1 MSPCLSHD
9 ALDMS
14 LLKPLNPP
22 IIDWQGRSVWLIGA
36 SSGIGLATAKALHAA
51 GARVVVSA
59 RKAELLQQFVDAHPG
74 TQAVVLDVSDASAM
88 AEAAKYVQAQQG
100 LDVVMY
106 CAGYYQA
113 MRATEYSLAE
123 MLRHL
128 DVNYTGALRVLDAV
142 LPTLVAQG
150 SGHLSFISSVA
161 GFRGLP
167 RSLAYGP
174 TKAALINLAEALYYD
189 VTTHGVG
196 VSLINPGFVETPLV
210 ADNDFPMPALITPE
224 TAASE
229 ILKGWRK
236 GEFHIH
242 FPKRFT
248 RVLLLLRLLPYRWY
262 FALVRRGTGM

>member
-1 MSPCLSHD
+1 MP
-9 ALDMS
+9 
-14 LLKPLNPP
+14 LLKPLNTP
-22 IIDWQGRSVWLIGA
+22 ITDWQGRSVWLIGA

-59 RKAELLQQFVDAHPG
+59 RNAELLQQFVDTHPG
-74 TQAVVLDVSDASAM
+74 AQAVVLDVADT
-88 AEAAKYVQAQQG
+88 AAIATAARYVKTQQG

-113 MRATEYSLAE
+113 MRAAEFSLTE

-128 DVNYTGALRVLDAV
+128 DINYTGALRVLDAV
-142 LPTLVAQG
+142 LPELLPQQR
-150 SGHLSFISSVA
+150 GHISFISSVA

-167 RSLAYGP
+167 KSMAYGP

-189 VTTHGVG
+189 VSPHGIG

-210 ADNDFPMPALITPE
+210 ANNDFPMPALITPE
-224 TAASE
+224 KAAAE
-229 ILKGWRK
+229 ILSGWRK
-236 GEFHIH
+236 GQFHIH

-248 RVLLLLRLLPYRWY
+248 RMLLMMRLLPYRWY

>member
-1 MSPCLSHD
+1 MPF
-9 ALDMS
+9 
-14 LLKPLNPP
+14 LKPLNIP
-22 IIDWQGRSVWLIGA
+22 ITDWQGRSVWLIGA

-59 RKAELLQQFVDAHPG
+59 RNAELLQQFVDAHPG
-74 TQAVVLDVSDASAM
+74 AQAVVLDVADT
-88 AEAAKYVQAQQG
+88 AAIATAARYVQTQQG

-113 MRATEYSLAE
+113 MRAAEFSLTE
-123 MLRHL
+123 MMRHL
-128 DVNYTGALRVLDAV
+128 DINYTGALRVLDAV
-142 LPTLVAQG
+142 LPELLPQQR
-150 SGHLSFISSVA
+150 GHISFISSVA

-167 RSLAYGP
+167 QSMAYGP

-189 VTTHGVG
+189 VSPHGIG

-210 ADNDFPMPALITPE
+210 ANNDFPMPALITPE
-224 TAASE
+224 KAAAE
-229 ILKGWRK
+229 ILSGWRK
-236 GEFHIH
+236 GQFHIH

-248 RVLLLLRLLPYRWY
+248 RMLLLMRLLPYRWY

>member
-1 MSPCLSHD
+1 MP
-9 ALDMS
+9 
-14 LLKPLNPP
+14 LLKPLNTP
-22 IIDWQGRSVWLIGA
+22 ITDWQGRSVWLIGA

-59 RKAELLQQFVDAHPG
+59 RNAELLQQFVDAHPG
-74 TQAVVLDVSDASAM
+74 AQAVVLDVADTDAIAT
-88 AEAAKYVQAQQG
+88 AARYVKTQQG

-113 MRATEYSLAE
+113 MRAAEFSLTE

-128 DVNYTGALRVLDAV
+128 DINYTGALRVLDAV
-142 LPTLVAQG
+142 LPELLPQQR
-150 SGHLSFISSVA
+150 GHISFISSVA

-167 RSLAYGP
+167 QSMAYGP

-189 VTTHGVG
+189 VSPHGIG

-210 ADNDFPMPALITPE
+210 ANNDFPMPALITPE
-224 TAASE
+224 KAAAE
-229 ILKGWRK
+229 ILSGWRK
-236 GEFHIH
+236 GQFHIH

-248 RVLLLLRLLPYRWY
+248 RMLLLMRLLPYRWY

>member
-1 MSPCLSHD
+1 MP
-9 ALDMS
+9 

-22 IIDWQGRSVWLIGA
+22 ITNWQGRSVWLIGA

-59 RKAELLQQFVDAHPG
+59 RKAELLQAFVDVHPG
-74 TQAVVLDVSDASAM
+74 AQAVVLDVADT
-88 AEAAKYVQAQQG
+88 AAIATAARYVQTQQG

-113 MRATEYSLAE
+113 MRAAELSLPE
-123 MLRHL
+123 MLRHM
-128 DVNYTGALRVLDAV
+128 DINYTGALRVLDAV
-142 LPTLVAQG
+142 LPELLPQQH
-150 SGHLSFISSVA
+150 GHISFISSVA

-167 RSLAYGP
+167 QSLAYGP
-174 TKAALINLAEALYYD
+174 TKAALINLTEALYYD
-189 VTTHGVG
+189 VSPHGIG

-210 ADNDFPMPALITPE
+210 ANNDFPMPALITPE
-224 TAASE
+224 KAASE

-248 RVLLLLRLLPYRWY
+248 RMLLLLRLLPYRWY

>member
-1 MSPCLSHD
+1 M
-9 ALDMS
+9 
-14 LLKPLNPP
+14 KPLNPP
-22 IIDWQGRSVWLIGA
+22 ITDWQGRSVWLIGA
-36 SSGIGLATAKALHAA
+36 SSGIGLATAKALHDA

-59 RKAELLQQFVDAHPG
+59 RKAELLQAFVDAHPG
-74 TQAVVLDVSDASAM
+74 SQAVVLDVGDAA
-88 AEAAKYVQAQQG
+88 AIAQAAKYVQAQQG

-113 MRATEYSLAE
+113 MRATDYSLTE
-123 MLRHL
+123 MSRHL
-128 DVNYTGALRVLDAV
+128 DVNYTGALRVLDVV
-142 LPTLVAQG
+142 LPALVAQG
-150 SGHLSFISSVA
+150 TGHVSFISSVA

-167 RSLAYGP
+167 QSLAYGP

-189 VTTHGVG
+189 LSPQGVG

-210 ADNDFPMPALITPE
+210 AGNDFPMPSLITPE
-224 TAASE
+224 KAATE

-248 RVLLLLRLLPYRWY
+248 RMLLLLRLLPYRWY

>member
-1 MSPCLSHD
+1 M
-9 ALDMS
+9 
-14 LLKPLNPP
+14 KPLNPP
-22 IIDWQGRSVWLIGA
+22 ITDWQGRSVWLIGA
-36 SSGIGLATAKALHAA
+36 SSGIGLATAKALHDA

-59 RKAELLQQFVDAHPG
+59 RKAELLQAFVDAHPG
-74 TQAVVLDVSDASAM
+74 SQAVVLDVSDAA
-88 AEAAKYVQAQQG
+88 AIAQAAKYVHAQQG

-113 MRATEYSLAE
+113 MRATNYDLPD

-128 DVNYTGALRVLDAV
+128 DINYTGALRVLDAV

-150 SGHLSFISSVA
+150 KGHLSFISSVA

-167 RSLAYGP
+167 QSLAYGP
-174 TKAALINLAEALYYD
+174 TKAALINLAETLYYD
-189 VTTHGVG
+189 LSPHGVG

-210 ADNDFPMPALITPE
+210 AANDFAMPALITPE
-224 TAASE
+224 KAASE

-236 GEFHIH
+236 GQFHIH

-248 RVLLLLRLLPYRWY
+248 RMLLLLRLLPYRWY
-262 FALVRRGTGM
+262 FALVRRSTGM

>member
-1 MSPCLSHD
+1 MPW
-9 ALDMS
+9 
-14 LLKPLNPP
+14 LKPLNTP
-22 IIDWQGRSVWLIGA
+22 ITDWQGRSVWLIGA

-59 RKAELLQQFVDAHPG
+59 RNAELLQQFVDAHPG
-74 TQAVVLDVSDASAM
+74 AQAVVLDVADT
-88 AEAAKYVQAQQG
+88 AAIATAARYVQTQQG

-113 MRATEYSLAE
+113 MRAAEFSLTE

-128 DVNYTGALRVLDAV
+128 DINYTGALRVLDAV
-142 LPTLVAQG
+142 LPELLPQQR
-150 SGHLSFISSVA
+150 GHISFISSVA

-167 RSLAYGP
+167 QSMAYGP

-189 VTTHGVG
+189 VSPHGIG

-210 ADNDFPMPALITPE
+210 ANNDFAMPALITPE
-224 TAASE
+224 KAAAE
-229 ILKGWRK
+229 ILSGWRK
-236 GEFHIH
+236 GQFHIH

-248 RVLLLLRLLPYRWY
+248 RLLLLLRLLPYRWY

>member
-1 MSPCLSHD
+1 MP
-9 ALDMS
+9 
-14 LLKPLNPP
+14 LLKPLNTP
-22 IIDWQGRSVWLIGA
+22 ITDWQGRSVWLIGA
-36 SSGIGLATAKALHAA
+36 SSGIGLATAKVLHAA

-59 RKAELLQQFVDAHPG
+59 RNAELLQQFVDAHPG
-74 TQAVVLDVSDASAM
+74 AQAVVLDVADT
-88 AEAAKYVQAQQG
+88 AAIATAARYVQTQQG

-113 MRATEYSLAE
+113 MRAAEFSLTE

-128 DVNYTGALRVLDAV
+128 DINYTGALRVLDAV
-142 LPTLVAQG
+142 LPELLPQQR
-150 SGHLSFISSVA
+150 GHISFISSVA

-167 RSLAYGP
+167 QSMAYGP

-189 VTTHGVG
+189 VSPHGIG

-210 ADNDFPMPALITPE
+210 ANNDFPMPALITPE
-224 TAASE
+224 KAAAE
-229 ILKGWRK
+229 ILSGWRK
-236 GEFHIH
+236 GQFHIH

-248 RVLLLLRLLPYRWY
+248 RMLLLMRLLPYRWY

>member
-1 MSPCLSHD
+1 MP
-9 ALDMS
+9 
-14 LLKPLNPP
+14 LLKPLNTP
-22 IIDWQGRSVWLIGA
+22 ITDWQGRSVWLIGA

-59 RKAELLQQFVDAHPG
+59 RNAELLQQFVDAHPG
-74 TQAVVLDVSDASAM
+74 AQAVVLDVADT
-88 AEAAKYVQAQQG
+88 AAIATATRYVQTQQG

-113 MRATEYSLAE
+113 MRAAEFSLPE

-128 DVNYTGALRVLDAV
+128 DINYTGALRVLDAV
-142 LPTLVAQG
+142 LPELLPQQR
-150 SGHLSFISSVA
+150 GHISFISSVA

-167 RSLAYGP
+167 QSMAYGP

-189 VTTHGVG
+189 VSPHGIG

-210 ADNDFPMPALITPE
+210 ANNDFAMPALITPE
-224 TAASE
+224 KAAAE
-229 ILKGWRK
+229 ILSGWRK
-236 GEFHIH
+236 GQFHIH

-248 RVLLLLRLLPYRWY
+248 RMLLMMRLLPYRWY

>member
-1 MSPCLSHD
+1 MP
-9 ALDMS
+9 
-14 LLKPLNPP
+14 LLKPLNTP
-22 IIDWQGRSVWLIGA
+22 ITDWQGRSVWLIGA

-59 RKAELLQQFVDAHPG
+59 RNAELLQQFVDTHPG
-74 TQAVVLDVSDASAM
+74 AQAVVLDVADT
-88 AEAAKYVQAQQG
+88 AAIATAARYVKTQQG

-113 MRATEYSLAE
+113 MRAAEFSLTE

-128 DVNYTGALRVLDAV
+128 DINYTGALRVLDAV
-142 LPTLVAQG
+142 LPELLPQQR
-150 SGHLSFISSVA
+150 GHISFISSVA

-167 RSLAYGP
+167 KSMAYGP

-189 VTTHGVG
+189 VSPHGIG

-210 ADNDFPMPALITPE
+210 ANNDFPMPALITPE
-224 TAASE
+224 KAAAE
-229 ILKGWRK
+229 ILSGWRK
-236 GEFHIH
+236 GQFHIH

-248 RVLLLLRLLPYRWY
+248 RMLLLMRLLPYRWY

>member
-1 MSPCLSHD
+1 
-9 ALDMS
+9 MS
-14 LLKPLNPP
+14 LFFKPLNPP
-22 IIDWQGRSVWLIGA
+22 VTDWQGRSVWLIGA

-59 RKAELLQQFVDAHPG
+59 RKAELLQEFVNAHPSA
-74 TQAVVLDVSDASAM
+74 QAVVLDVSDAA
-88 AEAAKYVQAQQG
+88 AIQVAAKYVQAQQG

-106 CAGYYQA
+106 CAGYYLSQ
-113 MRATEYSLAE
+113 RATSYSLLE
-123 MLRHL
+123 MLRHM
-128 DVNYTGALRVLDAV
+128 DINYTGALRVLDAV
-142 LPTLVAQG
+142 LPELLPQQR
-150 SGHLSFISSVA
+150 GHISFISSVA

-167 RSLAYGP
+167 QSLAYGP
-174 TKAALINLAEALYYD
+174 TKAALINLAEALHYD
-189 VTTHGVG
+189 VSPHGIG

-210 ADNDFPMPALITPE
+210 TNNDFPMPALITPE
-224 TAASE
+224 KAASE

-248 RVLLLLRLLPYRWY
+248 RMLLLLRLLPYRWY

>member
-1 MSPCLSHD
+1 MP
-9 ALDMS
+9 
-14 LLKPLNPP
+14 LLKPLNTP
-22 IIDWQGRSVWLIGA
+22 ITDWQGRSVWLIGA

-59 RKAELLQQFVDAHPG
+59 RNAELLQQFVDAHPG
-74 TQAVVLDVSDASAM
+74 AQAVVLDVADT
-88 AEAAKYVQAQQG
+88 AAIATAARYVKTQQG

-113 MRATEYSLAE
+113 MRAADYSLSE

-128 DVNYTGALRVLDAV
+128 DINYTGALRVLDAV
-142 LPTLVAQG
+142 LPELLPQQR
-150 SGHLSFISSVA
+150 GHISFISSVA

-167 RSLAYGP
+167 QSMAYGP

-189 VTTHGVG
+189 VSPHGIG

-210 ADNDFPMPALITPE
+210 ANNDFPMPALITPE
-224 TAASE
+224 KAAAE
-229 ILKGWRK
+229 ILSGWRK
-236 GEFHIH
+236 GQFHIH

-248 RVLLLLRLLPYRWY
+248 RMLLLMRLLPYRWY

>member
-1 MSPCLSHD
+1 MP
-9 ALDMS
+9 
-14 LLKPLNPP
+14 LLKPLNTP
-22 IIDWQGRSVWLIGA
+22 ITDWQGRSVWLIGA

-59 RKAELLQQFVDAHPG
+59 RNAELLQQFVDAHPG
-74 TQAVVLDVSDASAM
+74 AQAVVLDVADT
-88 AEAAKYVQAQQG
+88 AAIATAARYVQTQQG

-113 MRATEYSLAE
+113 MRAPTYSLPA

-128 DVNYTGALRVLDAV
+128 DINYTGALRVLDAV
-142 LPTLVAQG
+142 LPELLPQQR
-150 SGHLSFISSVA
+150 GHISFISSVA

-167 RSLAYGP
+167 QSLAYGP

-189 VTTHGVG
+189 VAPHGIG
-196 VSLINPGFVETPLV
+196 VSLIDPGFVETPLV
-210 ADNDFPMPALITPE
+210 ANNDFPMPALITPE
-224 TAASE
+224 KAAAE
-229 ILKGWRK
+229 ILSGWRK
-236 GEFHIH
+236 GQFHIH

-248 RVLLLLRLLPYRWY
+248 RLLLLLRLLPYRWY

>member
-1 MSPCLSHD
+1 MPW
-9 ALDMS
+9 
-14 LLKPLNPP
+14 LKPLNTP
-22 IIDWQGRSVWLIGA
+22 ITDWQGRSVWLIGA

-59 RKAELLQQFVDAHPG
+59 RNAELLQQFVDAHPG
-74 TQAVVLDVSDASAM
+74 AQAVVLDVADT
-88 AEAAKYVQAQQG
+88 AAIATAARYVQTQQG

-113 MRATEYSLAE
+113 MRAAEFSLTE

-128 DVNYTGALRVLDAV
+128 DINYTGALRVLDAV
-142 LPTLVAQG
+142 LPELLPQQR
-150 SGHLSFISSVA
+150 GHISFISSVA

-167 RSLAYGP
+167 QSMAYGP

-189 VTTHGVG
+189 VSPHGIG

-210 ADNDFPMPALITPE
+210 ANNDFAMPALITPE
-224 TAASE
+224 KAAAE
-229 ILKGWRK
+229 ILCGWRK
-236 GEFHIH
+236 GQFHIH

-248 RVLLLLRLLPYRWY
+248 RMLLLMRLLPYRWY

>member
-1 MSPCLSHD
+1 MPW
-9 ALDMS
+9 
-14 LLKPLNPP
+14 LKPLNPP
-22 IIDWQGRSVWLIGA
+22 ITHWQGRSVWLIGA

-74 TQAVVLDVSDASAM
+74 AQAVVLDVSNAAAM
-88 AEAAKYVQAQQG
+88 AEAAKYVQTQQG

-113 MRATEYSLAE
+113 MRATDYSLTE

-142 LPTLVAQG
+142 LPALVAQG
-150 SGHLSFISSVA
+150 SGHVSFISSVA

-167 RSLAYGP
+167 QSLAYGP

-189 VTTHGVG
+189 LSPQGVG

-210 ADNDFPMPALITPE
+210 AGNDFPMPALITPE
-224 TAASE
+224 TAATE

-236 GEFHIH
+236 GDFHIH

-248 RVLLLLRLLPYRWY
+248 RMLLLLRILPYRWY
-262 FALVRRGTGM
+262 FALLRRSTGM

>member
-1 MSPCLSHD
+1 MP
-9 ALDMS
+9 
-14 LLKPLNPP
+14 LLKPLNTP
-22 IIDWQGRSVWLIGA
+22 IADWQGRSVWLIGA

-59 RKAELLQQFVDAHPG
+59 RNAELLQQFVDAHPG
-74 TQAVVLDVSDASAM
+74 AQAVVLDVADTTAIAT
-88 AEAAKYVQAQQG
+88 AARYVQTQQG

-113 MRATEYSLAE
+113 MRAPTYSLPE

-128 DVNYTGALRVLDAV
+128 DINYTGALRMLDAV
-142 LPTLVAQG
+142 LPELLPQQR
-150 SGHLSFISSVA
+150 GHISFISSVA

-167 RSLAYGP
+167 QSLAYGP

-189 VTTHGVG
+189 VSPHGIG
-196 VSLINPGFVETPLV
+196 VSLIDPGFVETPLV
-210 ADNDFPMPALITPE
+210 ANNDFPMPALITPE
-224 TAASE
+224 KAAAE
-229 ILKGWRK
+229 ILSGWRK
-236 GEFHIH
+236 GLFHIH

-248 RVLLLLRLLPYRWY
+248 RMLLLLRLLPYRCY

>member
-1 MSPCLSHD
+1 MP
-9 ALDMS
+9 
-14 LLKPLNPP
+14 LLKPLNTP
-22 IIDWQGRSVWLIGA
+22 ITDWQDRSVWLIGA

-59 RKAELLQQFVDAHPG
+59 RNAELLQQFVDAHPG
-74 TQAVVLDVSDASAM
+74 AQAVVLDVADT
-88 AEAAKYVQAQQG
+88 AAIATAARYVKTQQG

-113 MRATEYSLAE
+113 MRAADYSLSE

-128 DVNYTGALRVLDAV
+128 DINYTGALRVLDAV
-142 LPTLVAQG
+142 LPELLPQQR
-150 SGHLSFISSVA
+150 GHISFISSVA

-167 RSLAYGP
+167 RSMAYGP

-189 VTTHGVG
+189 VSPHGIG

-210 ADNDFPMPALITPE
+210 ANNDFPMPALITPE
-224 TAASE
+224 KAAAE
-229 ILKGWRK
+229 ILSGWRK
-236 GEFHIH
+236 GQFHIH

-248 RVLLLLRLLPYRWY
+248 RMLLLMRLLPYRWY

>member
-1 MSPCLSHD
+1 
-9 ALDMS
+9 
-14 LLKPLNPP
+14 
-22 IIDWQGRSVWLIGA
+22 
-36 SSGIGLATAKALHAA
+36 
-51 GARVVVSA
+51 
-59 RKAELLQQFVDAHPG
+59 
-74 TQAVVLDVSDASAM
+74 VVLDVSDATAITQ
-88 AEAAKYVQAQQG
+88 AAKYVQAQQG

-106 CAGYYQA
+106 CAGYYLPV
-113 MRATEYSLAE
+113 RASDYSLPE

-128 DVNYTGALRVLDAV
+128 DINYTGALRVLDAV
-142 LPTLVAQG
+142 LPELLPQQR
-150 SGHLSFISSVA
+150 GHISFISSVA

-167 RSLAYGP
+167 QSLAYGP

-189 VTTHGVG
+189 VSPHGIG

-210 ADNDFPMPALITPE
+210 AGNDFPMPALITPD
-224 TAASE
+224 TAAAE

-248 RVLLLLRLLPYRWY
+248 RLLLLLRLLPYRWY

>member
-1 MSPCLSHD
+1 M
-9 ALDMS
+9 
-14 LLKPLNPP
+14 KPLNPP
-22 IIDWQGRSVWLIGA
+22 ITDWQDRSVWLIGA
-36 SSGIGLATAKALHAA
+36 SSGIGLATAKALHDA

-59 RKAELLQQFVDAHPG
+59 RKAELLQAFVDAHPG
-74 TQAVVLDVSDASAM
+74 SQAVVLDVSDAA
-88 AEAAKYVQAQQG
+88 AIAQAAKYVHAQQG

-113 MRATEYSLAE
+113 MRATNYDLPD

-128 DVNYTGALRVLDAV
+128 DINYTGALRVLDAV

-150 SGHLSFISSVA
+150 KGHLSFISSVA

-167 RSLAYGP
+167 QSLAYGP
-174 TKAALINLAEALYYD
+174 TKAALINLAETLYYD
-189 VTTHGVG
+189 LSPHGVG

-210 ADNDFPMPALITPE
+210 AANDFAMPALITPE
-224 TAASE
+224 KAASE

-236 GEFHIH
+236 GQFHIH

-248 RVLLLLRLLPYRWY
+248 RMLLLLRLLPYRWY
-262 FALVRRGTGM
+262 FALVRRSTGM